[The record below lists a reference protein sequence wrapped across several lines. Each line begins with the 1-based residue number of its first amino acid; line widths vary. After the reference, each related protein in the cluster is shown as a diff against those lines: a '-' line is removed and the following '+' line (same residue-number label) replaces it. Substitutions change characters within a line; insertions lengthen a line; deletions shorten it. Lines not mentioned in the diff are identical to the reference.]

1 MTGRG
6 WLAVLMSAVAGVS
19 LSLGVGA
26 CGDDDRGAVTI
37 EGGTTGTT
45 GTTGVTGTTPTG
57 TAPSTTPTTE
67 TTP

>member
-1 MTGRG
+1 MSGRG
-6 WLAVLMSAVAGVS
+6 WLAVLASGLAGMG

-45 GTTGVTGTTPTG
+45 GTTATGTV
-57 TAPSTTPTTE
+57 SITTPTTE
-67 TTP
+67 TSP